1 MYTIEP
7 RGDDPFVSAVWCA
20 EVAEPE
26 SYPDPATEH
35 WGIAFTACPD
45 RSIRAEL
52 SGPLPGPRTLAGV
65 PGERHW
71 GVELRP
77 DIVVTGYDKAA
88 MVGSLVP
95 LAVAG
100 DRFAL
105 AGRLHRVPAFDRL
118 TAFVH
123 SLADRGALRVDADT
137 RRMLGGDTGG
147 WSERS
152 RQRRIKAVT
161 GLTRVRIDQVVR
173 AREAS
178 RALRAGLAPGRV
190 AAELGYAD
198 QAHLTRSLVALRAE
212 RPSALRPGGNVQDPA
227 ADPGPGWA
235 HEYETGGPAGVRD
248 R

>member
-1 MYTIEP
+1 MYKLEY
-7 RGDDPFVSAVWCA
+7 REDDPFLSAVWYA
-20 EVAEPE
+20 EVTEPGA
-26 SYPDPATEH
+26 YLDPATEY
-35 WGIAFTACPD
+35 WGIAFTVCPD
-45 RSIRAEL
+45 RSTRVEL
-52 SGPLPGPRTLAGV
+52 AGPLPAPHTLPGV

-88 MVGSLVP
+88 MVGALVP
-95 LAVAG
+95 LAVVG

-118 TAFVH
+118 VGFVH
-123 SLADRGALRVDADT
+123 GLAECGALRVDADT
-137 RRMLGGDTGG
+137 RRMLGGDFGG

-173 AREAS
+173 AREAA
-178 RALRAGLAPGRV
+178 RALRSGLTPGYV
-190 AAELGYAD
+190 AAELGYSD

-212 RPSALRPGGNVQDPA
+212 RPSRLRPGGP
-227 ADPGPGWA
+227 
-235 HEYETGGPAGVRD
+235 
-248 R
+248 

>member
-1 MYTIEP
+1 MYTIEH
-7 RGDDPFVSAVWCA
+7 REDDPFLSAVWCA
-20 EVAEPE
+20 EVTEPGV
-26 SYPDPATEH
+26 YPDPATEH
-35 WGIAFTACPD
+35 WGIAFTVCPD
-45 RSIRAEL
+45 RSVRAEL
-52 SGPLPGPRTLAGV
+52 SGPLPSPRTLPGV

-77 DIVVTGYDKAA
+77 DIVVAGYDKVA

-95 LAVAG
+95 LMMVG

-118 TAFVH
+118 TGFVH
-123 SLADRGALRVDADT
+123 GLAERGELRVDAET
-137 RRMLGGDTGG
+137 RRMLGGDLGG

-173 AREAS
+173 AREAA
-178 RALRAGLAPGRV
+178 RALRSGLAPGYV
-190 AAELGYAD
+190 AAELGYSD

-212 RPSALRPGGNVQDPA
+212 RPSLLRPGGNVQDPGGGA
-227 ADPGPGWA
+227 GADSGHG
-235 HEYETGGPAGVRD
+235 YETGGPAGVRD